1 MCVDSAFTLQD
12 LTNMIETQYLYCTY
26 IILACY
32 CICLCYLGTQK
43 EEELCVRLIDSST
56 KQVKY

>member
-1 MCVDSAFTLQD
+1 MDSAFILQD
-12 LTNMIETQYLYCTY
+12 LTYVIEHSAY
-26 IILACY
+26 IVLILACY

-43 EEELCVRLIDSST
+43 EEELCIRLIDSST